1 MRRALVVIT
10 LLALSATAIAK
21 DNPIVMFWPA
31 SDKPALKLTF
41 GRFQGIAV
49 IAGQGTFVSDVLIEN
64 LTDKT
69 VSRIYFNVYVK
80 DKSNVRIGEGVLTV
94 NDVPPSQSVKTRFQ
108 ISCVG
113 TPASLDLSAR
123 KDMLAQPGPKT
134 IPLKVLSNPTG
145 ANLTMDGQDMG
156 VTPVMVRLTVGTHA
170 LVLTKEGYAPGNA
183 PVEILPDEL
192 PGGSITIDLGGL
204 SRDTLELRDGTVVL
218 GDLISM
224 TLNTVV
230 VRVDGNDKT
239 YDRNQVKKI
248 ILVERVTTIEQPTA
262 VQPAT
267 AKPH

>member
-1 MRRALVVIT
+1 MRKGIT
-10 LLALSATAIAK
+10 LAVLLLVAWPALAK
-21 DNPIVMFWPA
+21 DNSVVLFWP
-31 SDKPALKLTF
+31 SQDKPALKLTF
-41 GRFQGIAV
+41 SKFQLIAT
-49 IAGQGTFVSDVLIEN
+49 IAGQSTFATDVTVEN
-64 LTDKT
+64 LTDKA
-69 VSRIYFNVYVK
+69 VPRIYFDVYVK
-80 DKSNVRIGEGVLTV
+80 DKASVRVGEGVLTV
-94 NDVPPSQSVKTRFQ
+94 NNVGPSQQVRTQFQ
-108 ISCVG
+108 FVCVG
-113 TPASLDLSAR
+113 TPAGLELSAR

-134 IPLKVLSNPTG
+134 VPLKVLSNPSG
-145 ANLTMDGQDMG
+145 ASLKVDGQDVG

-183 PVEILPDEL
+183 PVEIMPDEL

-224 TLNTVV
+224 TLNAVV
-230 VRVDGNDKT
+230 VRIDGNDKT

-262 VQPAT
+262 AQPAT